1 MILGRSFLIVLAW
14 IAGLT
19 SLIWV
24 LDIGSIKPIDG
35 TVILTQG
42 RTCETPDCAEPV
54 DIDLPVHYPE
64 LYTAG
69 HESRYLSF
77 DLPLQDVPDD
87 LQALYLPS
95 FADEVFLRVNGIP
108 VYGNELMDRQ
118 PARMWNIPVLAT
130 IPPNLLNVGQN
141 RVDVALYGYPQEG
154 LVLERFHF
162 GSAEILAPHYNW
174 RFLTSAG
181 MARFNLG
188 FMAVAGI
195 MLGIIWAARRSEA
208 IYAVLATSCAFA
220 CIICI
225 HFGFD
230 TSVIGYRWWSLIWQV
245 SVSIYVFLIFRF
257 CNHYIGEDLKPL
269 ETVSL
274 VLIAAELVVGSIVP
288 APYLFDTL
296 LLFKLHPS
304 LLSFLVLA
312 VLLGN
317 RSKVDGHDLRIFF
330 FFLSMASAM
339 GVYELYIIAVVDP
352 GRNQHIF
359 QFMPL
364 AMLCV
369 CLWLVISRFML
380 SLRNYEDLTGSLKET
395 IAAKTE
401 ELRLTY
407 EKLGEAERL
416 KAINDERQRI
426 MLDLHDGIGGQLV
439 NTLAYMQNNEK
450 GDTVIQTALEDALRD
465 LSLMLDSL
473 ETDAS
478 ISTLLGMLR
487 TRLEALLAEHALEFE
502 WRIDDE
508 PQLPHPGPSQNL
520 NLLRIVQESITN
532 IIKHAGASVITVAS
546 DRNSISIRDD
556 GRGFDP
562 ETGGGRNRQ
571 GHGLAGMRRRAESI
585 GAEFDLSS
593 DSGGTTVRLVWR

>member
-1 MILGRSFLIVLAW
+1 MQNSGPLLIVLAW
-14 IAGLT
+14 IAGLAG
-19 SLIWV
+19 LVWV
-24 LDIGSIKPIDG
+24 LHIGVIKPIDG
-35 TVILTQG
+35 AVMLTGGLVCQ
-42 RTCETPDCAEPV
+42 TPECTETR
-54 DIDLPVHYPE
+54 DIELPAHFPARHV
-64 LYTAG
+64 AG
-69 HESRYLSF
+69 YETRHLRF
-77 DLPLQDVPDD
+77 DLPLQEVPDD

-95 FADEVFLRVNGIP
+95 YADEVFIRVNGAA
-108 VYGNELMDRQ
+108 VHGSEMAGRQ
-118 PARMWNIPVLAT
+118 PARMWNIPALAT
-130 IPPNLLNVGQN
+130 VPPSLLQAGQN
-141 RVDVALYGYPQEG
+141 RIDIALYGYPQEG
-154 LVLERFHF
+154 LVLEPFHF
-162 GSAEILAPHYNW
+162 GQARLLAPHYNW
-174 RFLTSAG
+174 RFITSAG

-188 FMAVAGI
+188 FMTIAGI
-195 MLGIIWAARRSEA
+195 MLGIIWFARRSEP
-208 IYAVLATSCAFA
+208 IYALLATSCAFA

-230 TSVIGYRWWSLIWQV
+230 TSAVGYRWSTLIWQV
-245 SVSIYVFLIFRF
+245 SVSIYVYLIFRF
-257 CNHYIGEDLKPL
+257 CNHYIGEGLKPL

-274 VLIAAELVVGSIVP
+274 VLIIAELAAGSLVP
-288 APYLFDTL
+288 TPYLFDTL
-296 LLFKLHPS
+296 LLFKLHPAILS
-304 LLSFLVLA
+304 LLVLA

-317 RSKVDGHDLRIFF
+317 RRKVDSSDLRIFF

-339 GVYELYIIAVVDP
+339 GVYELYITAVEDP

-380 SLRNYEDLTGSLKET
+380 SLRSYEELTGTLKQT

-407 EKLGEAERL
+407 EKLGQAERL

-450 GDTVIQTALEDALRD
+450 GDAIIQTALEDALRD

-487 TRLEALLAEHALEFE
+487 TRLETLLAEHALEFD

-532 IIKHAGASVITVAS
+532 IIKHAEASIITIAS
-546 DRNSISIRDD
+546 DRNSITISDN
-556 GRGFDP
+556 GKGFDP
-562 ETGGGRNRQ
+562 RPDGRRHH

-585 GAEFDLSS
+585 GADFDLSS
-593 DSGGTTVRLVWR
+593 EPGGTTIRLVWR

>member
-1 MILGRSFLIVLAW
+1 MQNSRPFIIVLAW
-14 IAGLT
+14 IACLAG
-19 SLIWV
+19 LIWV
-24 LDIGSIKPIDG
+24 LDIGAIRPIDNAAM
-35 TVILTQG
+35 LTAGQV
-42 RTCETPDCAEPV
+42 CEAPDCAQV
-54 DIDLPVHYPE
+54 RDIALPHHFPARHA
-64 LYTAG
+64 AG
-69 HESRYLSF
+69 HESRHLRF
-77 DLPLQDVPDD
+77 DLPLQEVPEE

-95 FADEVFLRVNGIP
+95 FADEVFIRVNGIP
-108 VYGNELMDRQ
+108 VHGYELIDRQ

-130 IPPNLLNVGQN
+130 VPPNLLHAGEN
-141 RVDVALYGYPQEG
+141 RIDIALYGYPQEG

-162 GSAEILAPHYNW
+162 GPAESLVPHYNW
-174 RFLTSAG
+174 RFLSSAG

-188 FMAVAGI
+188 FMAVVGI

-230 TSVIGYRWWSLIWQV
+230 TSVIGYRWWSLIWHV
-245 SVSIYVFLIFRF
+245 SVSIYVFLIFKF
-257 CNHYIGEDLKPL
+257 CNYYIGESLKPL

-274 VLIAAELVVGSIVP
+274 SLIAAEVVVGSIVP
-288 APYLFDTL
+288 SPYLFDTL
-296 LLFKLHPS
+296 LLFKLHPV

-317 RSKVDGHDLRIFF
+317 RSKVDGSDLRIFF
-330 FFLSMASAM
+330 FFLSMSSAM
-339 GVYELYIIAVVDP
+339 GVYELYIIAVEDP

-380 SLRNYEDLTGSLKET
+380 SLRNYEDLTGSLKQT

-546 DRNSISIRDD
+546 DRNSISIRDN
-556 GRGFDP
+556 GKGFDP
-562 ETGGGRNRQ
+562 EPEGGRNRQ
-571 GHGLAGMRRRAESI
+571 GHGLVGMRRRAESI
-585 GAEFDLSS
+585 GAEFDLTS
-593 DSGGTTVRLVWR
+593 DDGGTTVRLVWR

>member
-24 LDIGSIKPIDG
+24 LDIGAIRPIDQA
-35 TVILTQG
+35 VMLTGGQV
-42 RTCETPDCAEPV
+42 CDTPGCAQAR
-54 DIDLPVHYPE
+54 DIDLPRHFPE
-64 LYTAG
+64 RRAAG
-69 HESRYLSF
+69 HESRYLRF
-77 DLPLQDVPDD
+77 DLALQEVPEE

-95 FADEVFLRVNGIP
+95 YADEVFIRVNGIP
-108 VYGNELMDRQ
+108 VYGNELIDRQ

-130 IPPNLLNVGQN
+130 IPPNLLHAGQN
-141 RVDVALYGYPQEG
+141 RIDIALYGYPQEG
-154 LVLERFHF
+154 LVLEPFHF
-162 GSAEILAPHYNW
+162 GPAEILAPHYNW

-230 TSVIGYRWWSLIWQV
+230 TSAIGYRWWNLIWQV

-274 VLIAAELVVGSIVP
+274 VLIAAELVVGSLVP
-288 APYLFDTL
+288 ATYLFDTL

-317 RSKVDGHDLRIFF
+317 RSKVDGSDLRIFF
-330 FFLSMASAM
+330 FFLSMSSAM

-369 CLWLVISRFML
+369 CIWLVISRFML
-380 SLRNYEDLTGSLKET
+380 SLRSYEELTGTLQQTVTS
-395 IAAKTE
+395 KTE

-407 EKLGEAERL
+407 EKLGQAERL

-450 GDTVIQTALEDALRD
+450 GDTVIKTALEDALRD

-502 WRIDDE
+502 WLIDDE

-532 IIKHAGASVITVAS
+532 IIKHAEASIITVAS
-546 DRNSISIRDD
+546 DRNSISIRDN
-556 GRGFDP
+556 GKGFDP
-562 ETGGGRNRQ
+562 APDGRRRH
-571 GHGLAGMRRRAESI
+571 GHGLVGMRRRAESI
-585 GAEFDLSS
+585 GAEFDLM
-593 DSGGTTVRLVWR
+593 SGADGTTVRLVWR

>member
-1 MILGRSFLIVLAW
+1 MINGRPLLIVLAW
-14 IAGLT
+14 IATIAG
-19 SLIWV
+19 LIWA
-24 LDIGSIKPIDG
+24 LNIGTIKPIDN
-35 TVILTQG
+35 TVLLTDGQV
-42 RTCETPDCAEPV
+42 CETRDCAQAS
-54 DIDLPVHYPE
+54 DIALPVHFPAHYA
-64 LYTAG
+64 AG
-69 HESRYLSF
+69 HETRHLRF
-77 DLPLQDVPDD
+77 DLSLPTVPQD
-87 LQALYLPS
+87 LQAVYLPS
-95 FADEVFLRVNGIP
+95 YADEVFIRVNG
-108 VYGNELMDRQ
+108 VTVHGSELGGRQ

-130 IPPNLLNVGQN
+130 IPPSLLHTGQN
-141 RVDVALYGYPQEG
+141 QIDIALYGYPQEG
-154 LVLERFHF
+154 LVLEPFHF
-162 GSAEILAPHYNW
+162 GEAQLLAPHYNW
-174 RFLTSAG
+174 RFITSAG

-188 FMAVAGI
+188 FMAIAGL
-195 MLGIIWAARRSEA
+195 MLAIIWLARRNEP
-208 IYAVLATSCAFA
+208 IYALLATSCAFA
-220 CIICI
+220 CVICI

-230 TSVIGYRWWSLIWQV
+230 TSAIGYRWSTLAWQA
-245 SVSIYVFLIFRF
+245 SVSIYVLLIFKF

-274 VLIAAELVVGSIVP
+274 VFIMAELVVGALVP
-288 APYLFDTL
+288 AAYFFDTL
-296 LLFKLHPS
+296 LFFKLHPAI
-304 LLSFLVLA
+304 LSFLVLA

-317 RSKVDGHDLRIFF
+317 RSKIDKPDLRIFF
-330 FFLSMASAM
+330 FFLSMASAI
-339 GVYELYIIAVVDP
+339 GVYELYITAVVDP

-380 SLRNYEDLTGSLKET
+380 SLRNYEELTGSLQET
-395 IAAKTE
+395 VTAKTE

-407 EKLGEAERL
+407 EKLGQVERL

-439 NTLAYMQNNEK
+439 NTLAYMQNNQR

-487 TRLEALLAEHALEFE
+487 TRLEALLAEHALEFD

-508 PQLPHPGPSQNL
+508 PELPHPGPSQNL

-532 IIKHAGASVITVAS
+532 VIKHAEASIITVAS
-546 DRNSISIRDD
+546 DKDSITIRDN
-556 GRGFDP
+556 GKGFDP
-562 ETGGGRNRQ
+562 APDGRRHH
-571 GHGLAGMRRRAESI
+571 GHGLAGMRRRAASI

-593 DSGGTTVRLVWR
+593 GSDGTTIRLVWR